1 MQMDRIRECEGR
13 RCRGR
18 AVWNVVKT
26 DEVWT
31 FDHTREGV
39 VRLREQP
46 DDGMHPVIVMIGDYA
61 AYPEDLVM
69 LEAI

>member
-1 MQMDRIRECEGR
+1 
-13 RCRGR
+13 
-18 AVWNVVKT
+18 
-26 DEVWT
+26 
-31 FDHTREGV
+31 
-39 VRLREQP
+39 LREQP